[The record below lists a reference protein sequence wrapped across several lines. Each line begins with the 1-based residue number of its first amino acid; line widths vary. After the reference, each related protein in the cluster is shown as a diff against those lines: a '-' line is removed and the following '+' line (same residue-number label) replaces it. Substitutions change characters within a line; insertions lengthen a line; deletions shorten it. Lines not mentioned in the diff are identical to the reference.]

1 MNDAVFVPD
10 LAQAAQAEIARLDAA
25 ARLHHV
31 DGRHGKI
38 AWREFGSGA
47 PLVLLH
53 GGHGSWLHWVRNIEA
68 LSQDHTLLIPDMPGY
83 GDSGDPPSRAGEQE
97 LLMQIVDALIASL
110 DQLLGAGVSLD
121 LAGFSFGGLVAAL
134 LARQRGGV
142 RRMSLLG
149 SAGHG
154 TARRPGAGLAPWQ
167 GLPQADML
175 AALRHNLGAHMLHA
189 DASIDALALA
199 VHEHSCLRTRFKSRL
214 LSRTRQLP
222 EALAAFSQ
230 PVLLI
235 WGEHDVTAN
244 PMTLA
249 HQLAE
254 LCAAGDWCVVP
265 GAGHWV
271 QYECAQ
277 TINPMLAS
285 WFGPG
290 QRRYPV

>member
-1 MNDAVFVPD
+1 M
-10 LAQAAQAEIARLDAA
+10 
-25 ARLHHV
+25 
-31 DGRHGKI
+31 

-97 LLMQIVDALIASL
+97 RLMQIVDALIASL
-110 DQLLGAGVSLD
+110 DQLLGAG
-121 LAGFSFGGLVAAL
+121 
-134 LARQRGGV
+134 
-142 RRMSLLG
+142 
-149 SAGHG
+149 
-154 TARRPGAGLAPWQ
+154 
-167 GLPQADML
+167 
-175 AALRHNLGAHMLHA
+175 
-189 DASIDALALA
+189 ASLALA

-235 WGEHDVTAN
+235 WGEHDVTAT